1 MRDGVK
7 KRKMTFTTVGASS
20 ILTIFALLCLIVFAL
35 LSLSTA
41 KADSTLSK
49 KSVDAVAAYYKADL
63 QAEEILAEL
72 RQNNFYCNGNR
83 NSNSNS
89 NSNAKNVVRTYSCPI
104 DDKQE
109 LQVEVEMG
117 KDTYHIKKWKKVYT
131 GEWKPDDTMD
141 VWEGGIE
148 ITE

>member
-49 KSVDAVAAYYKADL
+49 KSVDAVTAYYKADL

-72 RQNNFYCNGNR
+72 RQNNCYC
-83 NSNSNS
+83 